1 MAVENKTTT
10 TKNTRA
16 RGSSKVTKP
25 VEELIAEEP
34 IVEEVEEVE
43 ASSEQSF
50 EVIEELVEEVE
61 EEPVSKAGVLLDLG
75 SIQSFANIKMI
86 MEITGKSEEEVLE
99 AKATVRSGIEN
110 QYSNMILAEPGKA
123 DMHRQELQFILKVR
137 GL

>member
-10 TKNTRA
+10 TKNTRG
-16 RGSSKVTKP
+16 RGPSKVTKT
-25 VEELIAEEP
+25 VEEPVVQEP
-34 IVEEVEEVE
+34 VVEEVEEVE
-43 ASSEQSF
+43 ASSEHSF
-50 EVIEELVEEVE
+50 EVIEELVE

-123 DMHRQELQFILKVR
+123 DMYRQELQFILKVR